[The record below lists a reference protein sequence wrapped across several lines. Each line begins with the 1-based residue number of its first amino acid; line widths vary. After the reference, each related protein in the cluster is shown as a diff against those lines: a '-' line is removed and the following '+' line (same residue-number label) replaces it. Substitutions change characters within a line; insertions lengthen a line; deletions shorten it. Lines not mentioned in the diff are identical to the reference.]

1 MSVRVCS
8 HLQVLLWLLWYTPH
22 TWLSELLNSSCIL
35 CKSRFISRVYLYLSF
50 ADSHLWEKHTT
61 KVENTKMLWSC
72 IIWTGWSKKL
82 RIWSTKRVRTLH
94 FLLKLLIA
102 PKSGAWSSTATF
114 STQIHF
120 HFFDSAKF
128 THLIMHYLA
137 WLLSFPASSVRTL
150 KQLSTKRHQEIKT
163 FFIAC
168 HQGSSIELQQRS
180 FSMRFHSSFYSC
192 SIQDGSAETRY
203 APSPYDASTW
213 HDATTHGNATS
224 R

>member
-1 MSVRVCS
+1 MSVCVCS

-22 TWLSELLNSSCIL
+22 TRLSELLNSSCIL

-61 KVENTKMLWSC
+61 KVENTRMPWSC

-102 PKSGAWSSTATF
+102 PKSGAWSSIATF
-114 STQIHF
+114 STRIHF
-120 HFFDSAKF
+120 RFFDSAKF

-150 KQLSTKRHQEIKT
+150 KQLSTKRSK
-163 FFIAC
+163 
-168 HQGSSIELQQRS
+168 
-180 FSMRFHSSFYSC
+180 HSSLLAIKEVLLSYSREVFQWGSTLL
-192 SIQDGSAETRY
+192 SIAAAFKMGQPRPGMLPPPMMPPPGMMPPPMAMPPPGKE
-203 APSPYDASTW
+203 
-213 HDATTHGNATS
+213 
-224 R
+224 